1 MPTFLITSATSL
13 KHWYHDTVGVFCSRF
28 ALKFCSRFALVP
40 SLLAVAC
47 GDPLFASFAVGEHDD
62 SAKKRDASSE
72 PVHDAAGTERDPIDP
87 ETGGDDSA
95 KGGQTTSGLT
105 PDGCYI
111 LPDLSVPSNVDSG
124 VVVAREALSQGCAM
138 PDGGG
143 VLSAGTTY
151 ARRDGMPMVKAGA
164 RYAFRWSTDTVLTRV
179 RLLGGAE
186 SCDTETIL
194 FMEPG
199 TATQGLNVVTCSDFT
214 ASASAQYLRLYG
226 YGHDFASLQ
235 LLAGNGAFALC
246 PGSCPANTKLLV
258 DAGGPKGKA
267 SDAGVAP

>member
-1 MPTFLITSATSL
+1 MSNPP
-13 KHWYHDTVGVFCSRF
+13 RP
-28 ALKFCSRFALVP
+28 KFCSCFALAA

-62 SAKKRDASSE
+62 LEKRRDAASGRAR
-72 PVHDAAGTERDPIDP
+72 DAAEAEGDPIDP

-95 KGGQTTSGLT
+95 KGGQPTSGLT
-105 PDGCYI
+105 PDGCYV

-124 VVVAREALSQGCAM
+124 VVVARAALSQGCDV

-151 ARRDGMPMVKAGA
+151 TRRDGLPMVKAGA
-164 RYAFRWSTDTVLTRV
+164 RYAFRWSADTVLTRV

-186 SCDTETIL
+186 SCDTDTIL

-214 ASASAQYLRLYG
+214 ATTSAQHLRLYG

-235 LLAGNGAFALC
+235 LLAGTGAFALC
-246 PGSCPANTKLLV
+246 PGSCPPNTKLLV
-258 DAGGPKGKA
+258 DAGGAKSKA
-267 SDAGVAP
+267 GDAGVAP